1 MYRPVTSSLPYRAM
15 IITSILD
22 AEYNK
27 KKVEA
32 LVLLFVRIKWHIVI
46 QYNPLKSKYPA
57 YLKRDVNEAVSRN

>member
-1 MYRPVTSSLPYRAM
+1 M

-46 QYNPLKSKYPA
+46 QYNSLKSKYPA